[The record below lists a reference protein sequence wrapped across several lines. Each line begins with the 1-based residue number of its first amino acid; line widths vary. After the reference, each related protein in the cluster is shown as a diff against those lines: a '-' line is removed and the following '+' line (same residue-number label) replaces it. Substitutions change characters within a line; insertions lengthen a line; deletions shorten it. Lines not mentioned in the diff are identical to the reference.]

1 MDCNSYSYMNMDST
15 TARIAE
21 AETENDII
29 FFEEIYNFFQEH
41 YFSIC
46 CILTDRGED
55 FEFKTND
62 NGESRAAAYKAA
74 TAYYNS
80 LVKDNQKITA

>member
-1 MDCNSYSYMNMDST
+1 MDCNNYSYMNMDGT

-29 FFEEIYNFFQEH
+29 YFDDICDFFGDHCFF
-41 YFSIC
+41 ID
-46 CILTDRGED
+46 CILSDRGAE
-55 FEFKTND
+55 FEYKTND

-74 TAYYNS
+74 TAYYNG

>member
-1 MDCNSYSYMNMDST
+1 MDCNSYSYMSMDGT

-21 AETENDII
+21 VETENDII
-29 FFEEIYNFFQEH
+29 YFDEVCDFFQDH
-41 YFSIC
+41 YFTVD
-46 CILTDRGED
+46 CILSDRGEF
-55 FEFKTND
+55 FEYRTSD

-80 LVKDNQKITA
+80 LVADHQKITA

>member
-1 MDCNSYSYMNMDST
+1 MDYNNFSYVNMEDKT
-15 TARIAE
+15 TRIAE

-29 FFEEIYNFFQEH
+29 YFDEIWDFFGDH
-41 YFSIC
+41 YFFID
-46 CILTDRGED
+46 CILSDRGAD
-55 FEFKTND
+55 FEYKTND

-80 LVKDNQKITA
+80 LVKDNQKLTA